1 MKFFNPLT
9 DMEIA
14 TQPTEPTD
22 KTSAQADITLAD
34 GPKATQSRTSTS
46 APPVQ
51 SSFPQSSFIGLGSL
65 ILNRRPNE
73 AGPSLLRELPWA
85 EGSGPNSNAPPT
97 MDHLT
102 LQASTSTRS
111 TWSYPEPF
119 HRRLQRQGSLH
130 QPSSSPTNSQSPGVA
145 ATSKVTAHERKD
157 SREDVEAQRGI
168 PCLLN
173 PLFTAD
179 DNCST

>member
-1 MKFFNPLT
+1 
-9 DMEIA
+9 MEVA
-14 TQPTEPTD
+14 TQPNEPTD
-22 KTSAQADITLAD
+22 KSSTQADITPAD
-34 GPKATQSRTSTS
+34 GPKATQSRTSTPAS
-46 APPVQ
+46 PVQ

-65 ILNRRPNE
+65 ILNRRSNE
-73 AGPSLLRELPWA
+73 AGASLLRELPWA
-85 EGSGPNSNAPPT
+85 EGSGPSSNAPPT

-119 HRRLQRQGSLH
+119 HGHLQRQGSLH
-130 QPSSSPTNSQSPGVA
+130 QSSSNPTNSQSPGVA
-145 ATSKVTAHERKD
+145 ATPMVTACERRD

-173 PLFTAD
+173 FLFTAD
-179 DNCST
+179 GDCST